1 MIILIIKFLNIKYY
15 SKYISIIISPL
26 PELANISSSLIFKI
40 PSPSNLIICFSCVI
54 FNFFDGDRG
63 FISYYKNKEIKK
75 KLTIEKELLLSELI
89 LVEKKNSLLS
99 NNIDLDYLEILYRA
113 KFMVGKPNEKFFT
126 INQ

>member
-1 MIILIIKFLNIKYY
+1 MRFIQ
-15 SKYISIIISPL
+15 IISNKKFTL
-26 PELANISSSLIFKI
+26 INIFL
-40 PSPSNLIICFSCVI
+40 LLYVI